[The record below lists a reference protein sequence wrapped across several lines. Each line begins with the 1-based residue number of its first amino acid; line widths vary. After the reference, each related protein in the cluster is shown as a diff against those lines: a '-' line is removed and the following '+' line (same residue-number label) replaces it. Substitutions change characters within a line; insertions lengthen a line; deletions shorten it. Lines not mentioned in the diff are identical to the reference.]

1 MTYNRDDA
9 LKISKDYFD
18 GDDLAAGV
26 FVSKYALKDAEGTI
40 YEASPAEMHKRLA
53 TEFARIENKY
63 PNPMQYDEIYQLL
76 SNWDVVPQGSPM
88 SAIGNPYQLQS
99 LSNCFVI
106 ESPHDSYGGI
116 LKTDEEQA
124 QIMKRRGGVG
134 FDISTIRP
142 KGLVT
147 TNAAKTTDG
156 IGVFM
161 ERFSNTCREVAQG
174 GRRGALMLSLSINH
188 PEIRTFLNI
197 KKDLKKVTGA
207 NISIRLSDE
216 FMLAVKNDLK
226 FKLRFPVDKSE
237 PALVEDWVEA
247 KQLWNEIIE
256 AAHQSAEPG
265 LLFWDTMIRR
275 SPADSYASYG
285 FKTTSTNPCLT
296 ADTMVAVA
304 DGREF
309 VEIGQLAKE
318 GLDVLVYALDENGK
332 IVVKTMR
339 NPRLTGKNEPI
350 YELTLE
356 NGHKIRA
363 TKNHKFMTIKGEY
376 KEICDL
382 SVGDAL
388 YIEVQQHN
396 TELFIQHYEFKN
408 IDGILYV
415 KKICEH
421 CGNEFWVP
429 YSNREIS
436 FCQDCAQK
444 IDNKCEKI
452 ILQSNFAIKIV
463 DIRFVGHEDVY
474 NGTVDDVHNFYV
486 GGWNENGQKL
496 MINNK
501 QCGELPNCPEDSCR
515 LLLVNLHNF
524 VENRFTENAKFNHDR
539 YRNVVMKA
547 QRLMDDLV
555 DLELEAVDKI
565 INKIENDKEPEDV
578 KAREFNLWKRIK
590 TKAQNGRRTGLG
602 ITALGDAIAELGMKY
617 GSDQSIN
624 FTSEVYRNHCV
635 SAYKSSCIMAQERGA
650 FPVYDENLEKDNEFL
665 NQVKDEEDIRKL
677 MSIAGRR
684 NIALLTTAPAGSVSI
699 MTQTTSGCEPVFKI
713 QYKRRKKINVGDE
726 NTPVDYVDPM
736 GDKWQEFTVSHH
748 GFNEWKRITGLS
760 DDDIEKSP
768 YWGATANDI
777 DWLKKIELQAAAQK
791 WVDHAISNT
800 VNLPENV
807 SVDTVK
813 QIYMKGWETGCKGVT
828 IYREGSRSGV
838 LVSDDTKTVN
848 SSNPEDIELKFQE
861 LINKNP
867 EYRPKNILMSP
878 APKREKELPCDIHRV
893 NVKGESYLVVI
904 GLLNG
909 QPYEIFAGLSAH
921 VEVPKKV
928 KSGILIKNGKNSD
941 GLATYNLKIPF
952 GDDDHI
958 MFKDIVN
965 LFDNPMHGAFTR
977 TLSLS
982 LRHGVK
988 IQHIVEQLRK
998 DKHSDIFS
1006 FSSCIARVLSKNYI
1020 KDGTSSRETCPSCGG
1035 KNLNYQQGCVTCMD
1049 CGHSKCG

>member
-9 LKISKDYFD
+9 LKISKDYFG

-226 FKLRFPVDKSE
+226 FKLRFPIDKSE
-237 PALVEDWVEA
+237 PALVEDWIEA

-275 SPADSYASYG
+275 SPADSYTSCG
-285 FKTTSTNPCLT
+285 FTSTSTNPC
-296 ADTMVAVA
+296 A
-304 DGREF
+304 
-309 VEIGQLAKE
+309 
-318 GLDVLVYALDENGK
+318 
-332 IVVKTMR
+332 
-339 NPRLTGKNEPI
+339 
-350 YELTLE
+350 ELL
-356 NGHKIRA
+356 
-363 TKNHKFMTIKGEY
+363 
-376 KEICDL
+376 L
-382 SVGDAL
+382 
-388 YIEVQQHN
+388 
-396 TELFIQHYEFKN
+396 
-408 IDGILYV
+408 
-415 KKICEH
+415 
-421 CGNEFWVP
+421 
-429 YSNREIS
+429 
-436 FCQDCAQK
+436 
-444 IDNKCEKI
+444 
-452 ILQSNFAIKIV
+452 
-463 DIRFVGHEDVY
+463 
-474 NGTVDDVHNFYV
+474 
-486 GGWNENGQKL
+486 
-496 MINNK
+496 
-501 QCGELPNCPEDSCR
+501 CPDDSCR

-524 VENRFTENAKFNHDR
+524 VENKFTQNAKFNYDH

-555 DLELEAVDKI
+555 DLEIEAIDKI

-617 GSDQSIN
+617 GSDQSID

-635 SAYKSSCIMAQERGA
+635 SAYRSSCIMAQERGA

-838 LVSDDTKTVN
+838 LVSDDTKTVK

-1020 KDGTSSRETCPSCGG
+1020 KDGTSSRETCPGCGG